1 MTHEE
6 KLAHLTEWQRQMQ
19 AAAALIEPLGNA
31 VGLSPE
37 SPIYRAVWGLQDA
50 YTKAV
55 GRLVGDD
62 QEWLSWFASD
72 NDFGRLEMEA
82 GFPGRM
88 IAVKTV
94 ADLIDVMEQ
103 EK

>member
-19 AAAALIEPLGNA
+19 AAAALIDPLGNA

-50 YTKAV
+50 YTRAV
-55 GRLVGDD
+55 GHLVGDD

-72 NDFGRLEMEA
+72 NDFGSKGHEA

-94 ADLIDVMEQ
+94 SDLIDVMEQ
-103 EK
+103 EP